1 MESYFQ
7 PTTLSLILTFKCSA
21 KCDNCWLLSRDRKQ
35 TNYTFNDETLMKAV
49 NDAVEAYR
57 EIYADEAKHMDM
69 EKVKQ
74 TLNLNLSKQK
84 IISDNF
90 IITEDGDD
98 GLRFES

>member
-1 MESYFQ
+1 
-7 PTTLSLILTFKCSA
+7 
-21 KCDNCWLLSRDRKQ
+21 
-35 TNYTFNDETLMKAV
+35 
-49 NDAVEAYR
+49 
-57 EIYADEAKHMDM
+57 MDM